1 MWKKVKLLGVAF
13 VIGTSGFVSLM
24 STEKT
29 PTVQAASNYS
39 ETGVYPGVSSA
50 STTRVHANKNYTI
63 HVTQSAHQTVKV
75 SVFRYGKLSHTK
87 YVTGNRT
94 ISYNGSG
101 DYSVRV
107 YNNSRN
113 SLRAGISITA
123 H

>member
-13 VIGTSGFVSLM
+13 VIGTSVLVSLM
-24 STEKT
+24 SVERT

-50 STTRVHANKNYTI
+50 STTRVHANM
-63 HVTQSAHQTVKV
+63 
-75 SVFRYGKLSHTK
+75 
-87 YVTGNRT
+87 
-94 ISYNGSG
+94 SYNGSG